1 MLLPEVSLLPE
12 ALREPALTQ
21 WRRFQDARG
30 AVLSEQ
36 QLAGQPL
43 SVCLLRLLAGSDYA
57 LSVLIRQ
64 PQWLDELLAEGALTT
79 VRSPEYWADVQAALL
94 MGTPDEAE
102 LMRRLR
108 LLRQREMLRLIFRDL
123 NRLCTLSE
131 LTGELSRLAETCLA
145 VGLAHAHTA
154 VVAEVGEPIGE
165 ASGQAQRLIVIGM
178 GKLGAS
184 ELNLSS
190 DIDLLFC
197 YPEAGETTGPRRIS
211 NQEFFIRVGQ
221 RLIRLLDANTGDG
234 FVFRVDM
241 RLRPWGDGAALVSSF
256 AAMETYY
263 ERHGREWERYAL
275 IKARVVA
282 GDALAGAQL
291 LRSLRPFVYRRYI
304 DFGAFESLRE
314 MKAMIAREIRRKGM
328 DADVKL
334 GAGGIREIEFIA
346 QAFQLI
352 RGGVDLRLQQ
362 CELAVVLP
370 LLAEAG
376 LLPSSKVADL
386 RAAYLFLRDVE
397 HRLQAWQDRQTQTLP
412 DDAEQRLRLAFA
424 MGYPDWP
431 TFAHALGEHRNWV
444 QACFNDVIVARDDG
458 EAVPAL
464 LAAATLVWR
473 GEHEAAHVWF
483 AEQGFSD
490 AEVATNALRLLR
502 TSRIAHTLQR
512 EGRERLDKLMPR
524 LLSAC
529 VRTAEPDLAWART
542 LPLVESVLRR
552 SAYMMLLV
560 ENPRALEQL
569 VSLCVASPWIA
580 EELARYPVLLDE
592 LLNTEALYAPPQKAE
607 LQAELRQV
615 LLRIA
620 PDDLEQQMEEL
631 RIFQKG
637 EVLRVA
643 ASDLKGTLPL
653 MKVSDYLTW
662 IAEAMLEEVLNLCW
676 QSLVSRHG
684 RPRRHDGSPCER
696 DFIIVGYGKLGGIE
710 LGYGSDLDLVFI
722 HDADPEAETD
732 GGRPLEGATF
742 FARLGQKIVHMLT
755 TATPAGLLYEVD
767 MRLRPSGAAGL
778 LVSSLTAF
786 SKYQHEH
793 AWTWEHQALIRARV
807 VAGDSR
813 LAEAFAAVRQSVLC
827 REREAAVLR
836 QEVLAMRDKMRNH
849 LGSEAQTG
857 REAGVFALKHDRGG
871 IVDIEFMVQYGV
883 LAWAYTHP
891 ELCRYTDNVRIL
903 EGFAARGL
911 MRPEDADVLRETYL
925 AYRARG
931 HRLALA
937 NREAKVKES
946 EFIAERATVC
956 RLWQSLFGT
965 E

>member
-1 MLLPEVSLLPE
+1 MLFPEFSLLP
-12 ALREPALTQ
+12 APLRESALTQ
-21 WRRFQDARG
+21 WRRFQEVGGSA
-30 AVLSEQ
+30 LPEQ
-36 QLAGQPL
+36 PLAGQPL
-43 SVCLLRLLAGSDYA
+43 SACLLRLFAGSDYA
-57 LSVLIRQ
+57 LSILLRQ
-64 PQWLDELLAEGALTT
+64 PHWLDELLAEGALTA
-79 VRSPEYWADVQAALL
+79 VRAPAFWAAAEAALL
-94 MGTPDEAE
+94 ADAPDEAV
-102 LMRRLR
+102 LMTRLR

-145 VGLAHAHTA
+145 AALAHAHAA
-154 VVAEVGEPIGE
+154 VASEVGEPIGE
-165 ASGQAQRLIVIGM
+165 ESGRPQRLVVIGM

-190 DIDLLFC
+190 DIDLIFC

-241 RLRPWGDGAALVSSF
+241 RLRPWGEGAALVSSF

-282 GDALAGAQL
+282 GDAAEGELL

-304 DFGAFESLRE
+304 DFGVFESLRD

-352 RGGVDLRLQQ
+352 RGGVDPRLQQ
-362 CELAVVLP
+362 REVALVLP

-376 LLPSSKVADL
+376 LLPATTVEDL

-397 HRLQAWQDRQTQTLP
+397 HRLQAWQDRQTQSLP
-412 DDAEQRLRLAFA
+412 DDVEQKLRLAFA
-424 MGYPDWP
+424 MGYADWA

-444 QACFNDVIVARDDG
+444 QTCFNDVIVAREDG

-473 GEHEAAHVWF
+473 GEHEAAHLWL

-490 AEVATNALRLLR
+490 AELAANALRLLR
-502 TSRIAHTLQR
+502 ASRIAQTLQR
-512 EGRERLDKLMPR
+512 EGRERLDRLMPR

-529 VRTAEPDLAWART
+529 VRTAEPDLALART
-542 LPLVESVLRR
+542 MPLVESVLRR

-560 ENPRALEQL
+560 ENPSALEQL

-592 LLNTEALYAPPQKAE
+592 LLNAETLYAPPQKAE

-615 LLRIA
+615 LLRVP

-653 MKVSDYLTW
+653 MKISDYLTW

-684 RPRRHDGSPCER
+684 RPRRRDGSPCER

-732 GGRPLEGATF
+732 GDRPLEGATF

-755 TATPAGLLYEVD
+755 TATPAGQLYEVD

-786 SKYQHEH
+786 GNYQYEH
-793 AWTWEHQALIRARV
+793 AWTWEHQALVRARV

-813 LAEAFAAVRQSVLC
+813 LAEAFEAVRQKVLGRA
-827 REREAAVLR
+827 RELAALR
-836 QEVLAMRDKMRNH
+836 QEVLTMRDKMRNH
-849 LGSEAQTG
+849 LGSEAQPG
-857 REAGVFALKHDRGG
+857 REGEVFALKHDRGG

-883 LAWAYTHP
+883 LAWAHTHP

-903 EGFAARGL
+903 EGFAALGL
-911 MRPEDADVLRETYL
+911 MRPEDADALRATYL